1 MSLRKAETMAEAKPR
16 LRLDGADSQW
26 HPEGSLSF
34 SPTELLQSSR
44 AFNPFQEPNVCEA
57 RIVSGENQRPA
68 LTLFRRNASFSRGHF
83 PRYRKKN
90 K

>member
-1 MSLRKAETMAEAKPR
+1 MSLRKAETMAEVKPR

-44 AFNPFQEPNVCEA
+44 AFNPFQEPKVCA
-57 RIVSGENQRPA
+57 VRVVSSGNQRST
-68 LTLFRRNASFSRGHF
+68 LTPFRHHTLPSRGHF
-83 PRYRKKN
+83 PRYHKKD